1 MNKQEIQNKL
11 NENLKLIE
19 KGGNEI
25 DKLKQENKELIE
37 EFIKLDNDNENMD
50 YIKYPN
56 RHSEGYLIIHGK
68 VHEVIYQ
75 EEYWKDSFIA
85 GELFETREEAEIE
98 LMYRKLYF
106 KLKQYAKSKGYLVD
120 RKDVANCDIEKNIV
134 YLDFSDN
141 ELVDDSFNFTQ
152 DGSEFKDLYF
162 KSFEG
167 MRETFNKF
175 KSEVLE
181 YLNKKYGEE
190 FKYSSYFNINK

>member
-25 DKLKQENKELIE
+25 DKLKQENKKLIE
-37 EFIKLDNDNENMD
+37 EFIKLDNENENMD
-50 YIKYPN
+50 YIKYPKEG
-56 RHSEGYLIIHGK
+56 SEGYLIMYGK
-68 VHEVIYQ
+68 VHDVIYQ
-75 EEYWKDSFIA
+75 EEDWKNSFIT
-85 GELFETREEAEIE
+85 GEWFETKEEAEIE

-106 KLKQYAKSKGYLVD
+106 KLKQYAKSKGYLID
-120 RKDVANCDIEKNIV
+120 IKDVANPDIEKNIV

-162 KSFEG
+162 KSFKG
-167 MRETFNKF
+167 LKETFNKF
-175 KSEVLE
+175 KSEVLK

-190 FKYSSYFNINK
+190 FKYDSYF

>member
-11 NENLKLIE
+11 NKNLKLIE

-25 DKLKQENKELIE
+25 DKLKQENKKLIE
-37 EFIKLDNDNENMD
+37 EFIKLDTKEENTEEENDN
-50 YIKYPN
+50 YIKYPKED
-56 RHSEGYLIIHGK
+56 SEGYLIMYGK
-68 VHEVIYQ
+68 VHDVIYQ

-85 GELFETREEAEIE
+85 GEWFETKEEAELE

-106 KLKQYAKSKGYLVD
+106 KLKQYAKSKGYLID
-120 RKDVANCDIEKNIV
+120 RKDIINCNIEKNYI
-134 YLDFSDN
+134 YLDFSYN
-141 ELVDDSFNFTQ
+141 ELTSASFNFTQ

-162 KSFEG
+162 KSFKG

-181 YLNKKYGEE
+181 YLNKKYGKE
-190 FKYSSYFNINK
+190 FKYRV